1 MEESG
6 CSIKPEIE
14 ISEEEAK
21 NLRLQAKIETQ
32 IDFES
37 LIAEGYSEKYLDLIV
52 KTICEIESKA
62 PNSKSKISG
71 VSLSTKEVVD
81 KFDCLTK
88 EQIAYVLDTLEVT
101 KKTTRIS
108 NLRSYLRTMLYN
120 ADEFTV
126 LNESCKNESCNIEEK
141 KRGDKSYDIS
151 KIQMLD
157 YIDSI

>member
-1 MEESG
+1 M
-6 CSIKPEIE
+6 
-14 ISEEEAK
+14 
-21 NLRLQAKIETQ
+21 
-32 IDFES
+32 
-37 LIAEGYSEKYLDLIV
+37 
-52 KTICEIESKA
+52 
-62 PNSKSKISG
+62 
-71 VSLSTKEVVD
+71 
-81 KFDCLTK
+81 TK

-108 NLRSYLRTMLYN
+108 NIRSYLRTMLYN

-126 LNESCKNESCNIEEK
+126 LNESCKNESCNIKEE